1 MIATFSDTV
10 ACAIDVQ
17 EALAGHDVI
26 RLRCGIYIGD
36 VVFENEDVFGE
47 WVNVAARH
55 EALAEPGQIAIS
67 DTAYNSLDG
76 SMGQQFSGGNTHEQ
90 KKFLTPSP
98 YCGGLVKSGS
108 RLRPL
113 LQK

>member
-1 MIATFSDTV
+1 MITPISDAV

-26 RLRCGIYIGD
+26 RLRCGIHNGD

-47 WVNVAARH
+47 GVKVAARL

-76 SMGQQFSGGNTHEQ
+76 SMGQ
-90 KKFLTPSP
+90 
-98 YCGGLVKSGS
+98 
-108 RLRPL
+108 
-113 LQK
+113 